1 MKALLSV
8 YDKTGIEEFAR
19 GLSELGWELISSG
32 GTSATLA
39 AAGIDHE
46 EVADLTGAPEMLGAR
61 VKTLPPAIHGGILA
75 DRSKSDHLDALDRLG
90 IGLIDLVV
98 CNLYPFST
106 DPSVELIDVGGP
118 TMVRA
123 AAKNHDHVGVAVDP
137 AEYGSIL
144 AELRSS
150 GSLSLATRRRLARE
164 AFAHTAGYDAAIV
177 AWLDEREGPGRSEA
191 EIREGA
197 AVFDTVALLP
207 LTIHLTLERAGSM
220 RYGENPHQHGA
231 RYRIAGRHTWWD
243 DVVQHGGKELSYLNV
258 FDADAAWRLVH
269 ELPAPGN
276 ADLAVAIIKHANPC
290 GAALDTDLVRAY
302 ERALECDPQSAFGGI
317 VDLGGHVTMA
327 VAEAIASGPQADVI
341 IAPSYAEEALA
352 QLASKRKATRLLSAP
367 APEPLA
373 RQYRGLGASM
383 LVQDADRFVIDP
395 SEWEVV
401 TTAQPTG
408 GQWRDLA
415 LAWKV
420 CARTTSNAI
429 AIVTDAQAVGVGAGQ
444 QSRVVAAEIAV
455 GKAGDRARGGA
466 AASDAFF
473 PFPDGLMVLAD
484 AGVAAVVQPG
494 GSIRDAEVIAV
505 ADAAGIAMVLA
516 GGERH
521 FRHGDTGARLRRRDA
536 DRTGHGGHDDDGD
549 SARRRAAG
557 GQGPCRG
564 DRPGRPAAVC
574 RRDGGA
580 RDHPGG

>member
-39 AAGIDHE
+39 AAGIDHV
-46 EVADLTGAPEMLGAR
+46 EVADLTGTPEMLGGR
-61 VKTLPPAIHGGILA
+61 VKTLHPAIHGGILA

-207 LTIHLTLERAGSM
+207 PTIHLTLERAGSM

-317 VDLGGHVTMA
+317 VAIGGHVTMA
-327 VAEAIASGPQADVI
+327 MAEAIASGPQADVI

-494 GSIRDAEVIAV
+494 GSIRDAEVIAA

-521 FRHGDTGARLRRRDA
+521 FRH
-536 DRTGHGGHDDDGD
+536 
-549 SARRRAAG
+549 
-557 GQGPCRG
+557 
-564 DRPGRPAAVC
+564 
-574 RRDGGA
+574 
-580 RDHPGG
+580 